1 MWVLYYM
8 CMQTSA
14 LSRGF
19 TLIEIMVVI
28 TIVVVLSAIAVV
40 SLSAMQERMTL
51 NSATSEL
58 IFHLE
63 ESKSR
68 AVAGVQGQPHGIY
81 FDTDYY
87 VQFIGDE
94 YDPNDS
100 ANTIH
105 AIDPRLELST
115 DILGDEE
122 SIIFSR
128 ITGATEDSH
137 TVVISLKNNVDEDRS
152 VLVGAGGDIARG
164 D

>member
-1 MWVLYYM
+1 MLVLYYI
-8 CMQTSA
+8 CMQTTVH
-14 LSRGF
+14 SRGF
-19 TLIEIMVVI
+19 TFIEIMVVV
-28 TIVVVLSAIAVV
+28 TIVLVLSAIAIV

-51 NSATSEL
+51 NSAASEL
-58 IFHLE
+58 IFYLE

-81 FDTDYY
+81 FNTDYY
-87 VQFIGDE
+87 VQFRGDE

-105 AIDPRLELST
+105 EIDPRLKLTT
-115 DILGDEE
+115 DILNDEE

-128 ITGATEDSH
+128 ITGATEDSYLI
-137 TVVISLKNNVDEDRS
+137 VISLKNNENNSRS